1 MAAWGGFDRVGA
13 RVVAVAAAVAALTLD
28 AGAAAPGGASQ
39 KAKFRVTLSGTI
51 SSAVNSYPD
60 LAARCRPAIEVGVWR
75 LLTFRSARPTL
86 VTVVAGRGRAAPVRF
101 VGSEVR
107 RLLGEI
113 QLAAPSQYELVCPD
127 GTRTTVPGEHFT
139 GSTSWR
145 GGAVRL
151 ASPRKGRIVLGP
163 LNGVPEDPGGACGQQ
178 SGAPLGL
185 ELAPG
190 RIVEARLFNRG
201 LKRLV
206 VRGEMHRSARPSPTC
221 GVSEAVD
228 WKLVLRRIR

>member
-1 MAAWGGFDRVGA
+1 VGRVRSRGGA
-13 RVVAVAAAVAALTLD
+13 VVAVVAAVAALTLD
-28 AGAAAPGGASQ
+28 AGAAGPGGAFQ
-39 KAKFRVTLSGTI
+39 KATFRVTLSGTI
-51 SSAVNSYPD
+51 SSAVNTYPD
-60 LAARCRPAIEVGVWR
+60 LAARCRPTIEVGVWR

-101 VGSEVR
+101 VGSQVR

-113 QLAAPSQYELVCPD
+113 HLAAPSQYELVCPD
-127 GTRTTVPGEHFT
+127 GSRSTVRGEHFT

-145 GGAVRL
+145 GGAVAL
-151 ASPRKGRIVLGP
+151 ASPRKGRIVVGP
-163 LNGVPEDPGGACGQQ
+163 LSGVPEDPGGACGQL

-190 RIVEARLFNRG
+190 RIVETKFFDRG
-201 LKRLV
+201 VKRLV
-206 VRGEMHRSARPSPTC
+206 VRGAMNRSARPSPTC

>member
-1 MAAWGGFDRVGA
+1 VGRVRSRGGA
-13 RVVAVAAAVAALTLD
+13 VVAVVAAVAALTLD
-28 AGAAAPGGASQ
+28 AGAAGPGGAFQ
-39 KAKFRVTLSGTI
+39 KAKFRATLSGTI
-51 SSAVNSYPD
+51 SSAVNTYPD
-60 LAARCRPAIEVGVWR
+60 LAARCRPTTEVGVWR

-86 VTVVAGRGRAAPVRF
+86 VTVLAGRGRAARVRF
-101 VGSEVR
+101 VGSQVR

-113 QLAAPSQYELVCPD
+113 HLAAPGQYELVCPD
-127 GTRTTVPGEHFT
+127 GTRTTVRGEHFT

-145 GGAVRL
+145 GGAVSL

-163 LNGVPEDPGGACGQQ
+163 LRGVPEDPGGACGQG

-190 RIVEARLFNRG
+190 TIVEAKLFDRG
-201 LKRLV
+201 LKRVV
-206 VRGEMHRSARPSPTC
+206 VRGRMQRSTRPSPSC
-221 GVSEAVD
+221 GLSEAVH